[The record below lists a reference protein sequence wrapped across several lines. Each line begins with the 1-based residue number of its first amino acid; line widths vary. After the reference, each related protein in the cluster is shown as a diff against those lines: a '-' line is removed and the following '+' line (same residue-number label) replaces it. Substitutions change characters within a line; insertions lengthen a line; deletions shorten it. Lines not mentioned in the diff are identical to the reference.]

1 MSTKNEL
8 TSFVMQ
14 SIKEVDFIGR
24 EPKMNIQGSSRM
36 KTVFGG
42 VLCILIYIVVTL
54 CGIYFGKE
62 LILKEQPIIITT
74 TQLLR
79 DNDVINID
87 KGKLFNVSIALR
99 DKEGGIMVDIK
110 KYLTIT
116 LKDVVTVDNKIIN
129 ATDVMFVKQGEW
141 LSVNSSNVNG
151 SETYMK
157 QDDKVKRYLELKYE
171 INNAYD
177 NNNTLTDVN
186 EVNDIL
192 SHASLVL
199 KYVVYDIDILNYK
212 TPGYSIINEEYISL
226 NKYIDTHTIMSFQ
239 LNEVN
244 TDIGSVFP
252 IIKQNMFLN
261 LKSITKD
268 YILNNNNNNNNSNS
282 NSYYKGSITFL
293 IDKSKHIHHRKYY
306 KIQNW
311 LAELAGVVYTLT
323 LTASI
328 LNYFNDKSTFYE
340 NLVNGLFDLDDIIK
354 YFQYRV
360 PKNQSKHR
368 KRDSVFLHSAKKEK
382 DYFEKGFNQKMNNSD
397 RLMLNSMSLL
407 GRFTL
412 DNNYLKQQQSH
423 MPMMAIPQR
432 FSHLSVKDILPSYKK
447 SKSLCKTAAGDNN
460 TNKEEAKNVVDGNG
474 SHLNLLAGINRFIS
488 HNNTLKDPHNLN
500 SNTKEEKPVTII
512 ANQPNEQNEQQQSSV
527 SSRNNGTKEENNHK
541 ENYIDNLRA
550 NVFVKEH
557 FEKVKKKRFK
567 LGCYET
573 MVFTFCTKKFNPKYN
588 AFYGGRNLIIERSDI
603 LYLLRKNLELERFK
617 YLFLMIIN

>member
-1 MSTKNEL
+1 M
-8 TSFVMQ
+8 F
-14 SIKEVDFIGR
+14 D
-24 EPKMNIQGSSRM
+24 
-36 KTVFGG
+36 
-42 VLCILIYIVVTL
+42 
-54 CGIYFGKE
+54 
-62 LILKEQPIIITT
+62 
-74 TQLLR
+74 
-79 DNDVINID
+79 ID
-87 KGKLFNVSIALR
+87 
-99 DKEGGIMVDIK
+99 

-116 LKDVVTVDNKIIN
+116 LKEVVTIDNRIIN
-129 ATDVMFVKQGEW
+129 TTNISLNKQGEW
-141 LSVNSSNVNG
+141 LSMNSSNVHDN
-151 SETYMK
+151 EMYMK
-157 QDDKVKRYLELKYE
+157 QGVKTKRYLELKYE
-171 INNAYD
+171 INNE
-177 NNNTLTDVN
+177 NSTLTDVN
-186 EVNDIL
+186 ELNHKL
-192 SHASLVL
+192 SQASLILRYIVF
-199 KYVVYDIDILNYK
+199 DIDILNYK
-212 TPGYSIINEEYISL
+212 TPFYSVTNEEYISL
-226 NKYIDTHTIMSFQ
+226 NKYINTHTIMSFQ

-244 TDIGSVFP
+244 TDIGNIFP
-252 IIKQNMFLN
+252 NINQNIFLN

-268 YILNNNNNNNNSNS
+268 YTVHNNSNNSNS
-282 NSYYKGSITFL
+282 NSYYKGSISFI
-293 IDKSKHIHHRKYY
+293 IDKSKHIHYRKYY

-323 LTASI
+323 LSASV

-397 RLMLNSMSLL
+397 RLMLNSMSLI
-407 GRFTL
+407 GKITL

-460 TNKEEAKNVVDGNG
+460 TNKEEAKNAVDGNG

-488 HNNTLKDPHNLN
+488 HNNTLKDPHNLG
-500 SNTKEEKPVTII
+500 SNAKEEKPVTII
-512 ANQPNEQNEQQQSSV
+512 ANPSNEPNEHQQSSV

-617 YLFLMIIN
+617 YLFLKDNQLTLLNSLTKFLLDPDRINLVDFEKCSYDKFIDLYDNVSNNSDLIDLKLCKWVETKFRFDHGGSVLQ

>member
-24 EPKMNIQGSSRM
+24 EPKMNIQGLSRM

-62 LILKEQPIIITT
+62 LILKEQPIIIST
-74 TQLLR
+74 TQLIK
-79 DNDVINID
+79 DNDIINID

-99 DKEGGIMVDIK
+99 DKEGNIVVDIE

-116 LKDVVTVDNKIIN
+116 LKDVVTVDNKIVN
-129 ATDVMFVKQGEW
+129 ATDVMLVKQGEW

-157 QDDKVKRYLELKYE
+157 QDEKVKRYLELKYE
-171 INNAYD
+171 IN
-177 NNNTLTDVN
+177 TLTDVN

-192 SHASLVL
+192 AHASVVL
-199 KYVVYDIDILNYK
+199 RYVVYDIDILNYK
-212 TPGYSIINEEYISL
+212 TPVYSIINEEYISL
-226 NKYIDTHTIMSFQ
+226 NKYIDTHTVMSFQ

-244 TDIGSVFP
+244 TDIGNVFP
-252 IIKQNMFLN
+252 IINQNMFLN

-268 YILNNNNNNNNSNS
+268 YIINNNSNNSNSNS

-293 IDKSKHIHHRKYY
+293 IDKSKHIHHRRYY

-368 KRDSVFLHSAKKEK
+368 KHDSVFLHSAKKEK

-447 SKSLCKTAAGDNN
+447 LKSL
-460 TNKEEAKNVVDGNG
+460 
-474 SHLNLLAGINRFIS
+474 
-488 HNNTLKDPHNLN
+488 
-500 SNTKEEKPVTII
+500 
-512 ANQPNEQNEQQQSSV
+512 
-527 SSRNNGTKEENNHK
+527 
-541 ENYIDNLRA
+541 
-550 NVFVKEH
+550 
-557 FEKVKKKRFK
+557 
-567 LGCYET
+567 
-573 MVFTFCTKKFNPKYN
+573 
-588 AFYGGRNLIIERSDI
+588 
-603 LYLLRKNLELERFK
+603 
-617 YLFLMIIN
+617 